1 MIECIRF
8 IEINKGS
15 LRGYAD
21 FFIDKM
27 GLEIFNCTYHVK
39 GSQHWINMPNK
50 EIGEV
55 DGKKKYLSFIRFR
68 KREHADAFSKAA
80 IEAIEK
86 KIKQNQLSK
95 PQEINKISTMEIPF

>member
-1 MIECIRF
+1 M
-8 IEINKGS
+8 
-15 LRGYAD
+15 
-21 FFIDKM
+21 
-27 GLEIFNCTYHVK
+27 
-39 GSQHWINMPNK
+39 
-50 EIGEV
+50 
-55 DGKKKYLSFIRFR
+55 FR